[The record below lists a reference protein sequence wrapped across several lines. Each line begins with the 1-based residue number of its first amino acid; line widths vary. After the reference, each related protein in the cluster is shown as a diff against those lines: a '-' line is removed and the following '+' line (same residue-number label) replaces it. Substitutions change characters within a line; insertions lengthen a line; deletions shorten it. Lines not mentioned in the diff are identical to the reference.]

1 MNSSFFFCKH
11 MLLTICFA
19 SLHILACPTEAS
31 ASPINKTQLFN
42 VRGNDEAHVIAEDTV
57 GQQEG
62 HLYDDYEQGRL
73 RRQQRL
79 QNPRRLSL
87 KIGFGPKYFETHME
101 EFPMNFDYQHVSPF
115 SQAMLGYRFYVRKTA
130 RIERGHAVAI
140 FVQRGQN
147 NELTV
152 GQMITRN
159 EIPVSAFM
167 SNGQHQYLEAEAG
180 IVFSDWLR
188 ISSGKGHQTI
198 RTHGG
203 SENHTYYTT
212 TLGTSLRFGIVEF
225 DLAGTSFW
233 GGFYKKPAVR
243 ANLSI
248 NIHLKAGRW

>member
-1 MNSSFFFCKH
+1 MNTT
-11 MLLTICFA
+11 L
-19 SLHILACPTEAS
+19 
-31 ASPINKTQLFN
+31 LFN
-42 VRGNDEAHVIAEDTV
+42 ARVNDEAHVITEDTV
-57 GQQEG
+57 RHKEDQF
-62 HLYDDYEQGRL
+62 YDDYEQARL

-79 QNPRRLSL
+79 QYPRRLSL
-87 KIGFGPKYFETHME
+87 KLGFGPKYLESQMD
-101 EFPMNFDYQHVSPF
+101 EFPMNFDYQHISPF
-115 SQAMLGYRFYVRKTA
+115 SQAMLGYRFYVRKTG
-130 RIERGHAVAI
+130 REERGHAIAI

-152 GQMITRN
+152 GQMIARN
-159 EIPVSAFM
+159 DIPIMAFL

-180 IVFSDWLR
+180 IVFSEWLR
-188 ISSGKGHQTI
+188 ISSGKGSQTI
-198 RTHGG
+198 RTHGS

-233 GGFYKKPAVR
+233 GGFFKKPAVR